1 MPEKD
6 HYDTPACYY
15 NIDRKEAEKRLMNMP
30 FGTFLLR
37 PTSQQDAVAA
47 LSIVIR
53 GKSSEIKVLHLLVTQ
68 NPADEQTLT
77 LQNYPGNFQ
86 DLKTMVLRLTRE
98 RNWIPFN
105 QIEAVKGM
113 DSLRGSS
120 LLSMTWKQLD
130 LNEQQIEK
138 ALTYKPIGTFIFSL
152 GTVNS
157 SHSWVMSLK
166 ISQSTNVNIGLY
178 IKKNGFCEKSLV
190 LENSRPVIAIP
201 KSVNEIISLNGGQY
215 FADECTYKYSK
226 GELISQPIF
235 IEPLKLKK
243 STIEGYIKSIE
254 EGNVAE
260 IKSLFKNLSK
270 VQKRALLKLPFYIHP
285 FTQDRDFSQG
295 YSSKPIDLAT
305 GQEMKDFLSKEEE
318 KLNNLTQHALMGL
331 FKGNALSKDVAR
343 IIASYLDFT
352 DGLHISQTSKEMHK
366 DATSDPDENKPT
378 Y

>member
-1 MPEKD
+1 MQEKNQSE
-6 HYDTPACYY
+6 TPACYY
-15 NIDRKEAEKRLMNMP
+15 NIDRKEAEKRLLNMP

-53 GKSSEIKVLHLLVTQ
+53 GKSSDIKVLHLLVTQ
-68 NPADEQTLT
+68 NPADEHTLI
-77 LQNYPGNFQ
+77 LQNHPGNFQ
-86 DLKTMVLRLTRE
+86 DLKTMMLRLSRE
-98 RNWIPFN
+98 RNWIPLN

-113 DSLRGSS
+113 DCLRGSS
-120 LLSMTWKQLD
+120 LLSTTWEQLD
-130 LNEQQIEK
+130 LNEQHIEK
-138 ALTYKPIGTFIFSL
+138 ALASKPIGTFIFSL
-152 GTVNS
+152 GKVNS

-166 ISQSTNVNIGLY
+166 ISPSTHWDIGLY
-178 IKKNGFCEKSLV
+178 IKKNGFCEKSL
-190 LENSRPVIAIP
+190 LLPSSRPVIETP
-201 KSVNEIISLNGGQY
+201 KSVNEIIRFNGGRY
-215 FADECTYKYSK
+215 FADECSYKYSK

-254 EGNVAE
+254 NGNVEE

-285 FTQDRDFSQG
+285 STQDRDFTQG
-295 YSSKPIDLAT
+295 YTSKPIDLAT
-305 GQEMKDFLSKEEE
+305 SPEMQDFLSKEEE

-331 FKGNALSKDVAR
+331 FKGNALPQDVAR

-352 DGLHISQTSKEMHK
+352 DGLHISQTSKELHK
-366 DATSDPDENKPT
+366 DANSDAEEQKPKC
-378 Y
+378 